1 MTKLYAIGEAL
12 IDFIPHT
19 KGVVL
24 KNVAAFDT
32 QVGGAPANVASCV
45 AKLGKSSAL
54 LTQLGNDAFGD
65 LIVDTLNEVGVD
77 TSLILRTDEANTG
90 LAFVSLTEDGERDF
104 AFYRKPSADMLM
116 NHIEVNFTQSDIL
129 HFCSVDLIPSPMKET
144 HVKVIEQMH
153 AAGGTV
159 VFDPNLRFPLWP
171 SKEALK
177 ETVLEFLPH
186 AHIIKISDEELEF
199 LTGSTHTDSI
209 QSLFNGY
216 TEVVIY
222 TEGANGASIYTKEG
236 CIANHPGYTVDVQ
249 DTTGAGDAFIGAT
262 IYQLLGNNAIEYIK
276 QNAETI
282 LSFSN
287 SVGALTT
294 TNKGAIQSLPTLS
307 KIQQLKEEQ

>member
-1 MTKLYAIGEAL
+1 MAKLYAIGEAL

-19 KGVVL
+19 KGVAL
-24 KNVAAFDT
+24 KHVGSFET

-65 LIVDTLNEVGVD
+65 LIVDTLNEAGVD
-77 TSLILRTDEANTG
+77 TSYIQITDEANTG

-116 NHIEVNFTQSDIL
+116 DGVEVTFSTDDIL

-144 HVKVIEQMH
+144 HIKVIDQMH

-159 VFDPNLRFPLWP
+159 IFDPNLRFPLWP
-171 SKEALK
+171 SEAELK
-177 ETVLEFLPH
+177 ATVLEFLPL
-186 AHIIKISDEELEF
+186 AHIVKISDEELAF
-199 LTGSTHTDSI
+199 ITGSTDTASI
-209 QSLFNGY
+209 QDLFTGH

-222 TEGANGASIYTKEG
+222 TEGANGASIYTKDG
-236 CIANHPGYTVDVQ
+236 CIGRHDGYKVEVQ

-262 IYQLLGNNAIEYIK
+262 IYQLLGNYATEYI
-276 QNAETI
+276 QQEAQAI
-282 LSFSN
+282 LAFSN
-287 SVGALTT
+287 AVGALTT
-294 TNKGAIQSLPTLS
+294 TKKGAIQSLPDMTM
-307 KIQQLKEEQ
+307 IQQLKEEK

>member
-19 KGVVL
+19 KGVAL

-45 AKLGKSSAL
+45 AKLGKQSAL
-54 LTQLGNDAFGD
+54 LTQLGQDAFGD

-77 TSLILRTDEANTG
+77 TSFIQRTDEANTG

-116 NHIEVNFTQSDIL
+116 KDVDGTFTSTDML
-129 HFCSVDLIPSPMKET
+129 HFCSVDLIPSPMKDT
-144 HVKVIEQMH
+144 HANVIQQMH
-153 AAGGTV
+153 DAGGTV

-177 ETVLEFLPH
+177 ETVLAFLPL
-186 AHIIKISDEELEF
+186 AHIVKVSDEELEF
-199 LTGSTHTDSI
+199 LTGSANVDSI
-209 QSLFNGY
+209 QTLFNGY

-222 TEGANGASIYTKEG
+222 TEGKNGASIYTKDG
-236 CIANHPGYTVDVQ
+236 CIARHTGYKVNVQ
-249 DTTGAGDAFIGAT
+249 DTTGAGDAFIGAV
-262 IYQLLGNNAIEYIK
+262 IYQLLGHNAVEYIK
-276 QNAETI
+276 QHADSI
-282 LSFSN
+282 LTFSN
-287 SVGALTT
+287 KVGALTT

-307 KIQQLKEEQ
+307 MMDQLKEED

>member
-12 IDFIPHT
+12 IDFIPQT
-19 KGVVL
+19 KGAAL

-45 AKLGKSSAL
+45 AKLGKSSVL

-65 LIVDTLNEVGVD
+65 LIIDTLDEIGVD
-77 TSLILRTDEANTG
+77 TSFIQRTDEANTG

-116 NHIEVNFTQSDIL
+116 NHVEVNFTSADIL
-129 HFCSVDLIPSPMKET
+129 HFCSVDLIPSAMKDT
-144 HVKVIEQMH
+144 HVQVIEQMH

-177 ETVLEFLPH
+177 ETVLEFLPQ

-199 LTGSTHTDSI
+199 LTGSSHTDSI

-216 TEVVIY
+216 TQVVIY
-222 TEGANGASIYTKEG
+222 TQGANGASIYTKDG
-236 CIANHPGYTVDVQ
+236 CIASHPGYTVNVQ

-262 IYQLLGNNAIEYIK
+262 IYQLLGHDAIQYIK
-276 QNAETI
+276 QHAAAI

-294 TNKGAIQSLPTLS
+294 TNKGAIQSLPALLD
-307 KIQQLKEEQ
+307 IRRLKEEQ